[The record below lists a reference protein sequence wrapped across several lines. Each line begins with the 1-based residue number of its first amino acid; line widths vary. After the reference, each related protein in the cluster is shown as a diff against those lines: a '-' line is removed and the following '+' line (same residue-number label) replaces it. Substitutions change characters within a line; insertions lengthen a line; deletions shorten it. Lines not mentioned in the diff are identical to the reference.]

1 MRLRF
6 LEDITQKLA
15 QQRLLLILLS
25 AAAGIA
31 TLFTGLLLRPVLL
44 RGLSPL
50 DELGQRM
57 QTISTDS
64 LDSQRVLVAAQPTE
78 LAPIALAFNDLLD
91 RLSASWER
99 QRGFAN
105 GVSHELRTPISLIR
119 NYASSLRRR
128 SNDLSDQQ
136 AEQLALIETEA
147 NRMGKL
153 VADLLALTRIEAHRT
168 LMPYEP
174 FDVAQAIERVAER
187 LRSRCYGRLR
197 VCPGATQSARTFALG
212 DADRFEQCL
221 ANLIENAQKYD
232 PGAGPI
238 QLRLDASLDRV
249 VVHVIDSG
257 PGVPDNEKA
266 LIFERFGRGRHS
278 SAVPGSGVGLAV
290 VRALM
295 EAMGGSVSVA
305 DGPEGGLISSCASR
319 AQLPFSEH
327 EAHPAHRLDQ
337 GGQALGLQL
346 AAQITD
352 VDAQQI
358 LVAEVVLAPHL
369 AQDVFSRHHPPRAP
383 QQAQQQVVLT
393 HGQGNRLAGPRHLPG
408 GRVDR
413 DIGAA
418 EQIGIGH
425 PAPVGGAP
433 QLGADAGQQFFDG
446 EGFEDVIVGPRI
458 ERFDTVADVVVAGE
472 HQHGGDVTAGTQPP
486 ADLHT
491 TEIRQRPIQ
500 QHQIGV
506 GIPQVQQSALAVFGF
521 ADVVAL
527 AVQFAGQEGAHARV
541 VLDDQQPRGAQRGGP
556 SFSMKP
562 TPRTVWIRVGWPAGS
577 SLRRK

>member
-1 MRLRF
+1 MRRRLLGLSLLAVLGGYALLIVATALLASQERRTHHLATAASVRQVLLSHRPRPQNLDNISAILAQLISPNFLGWVETDQGIPYGAADQIRLFSLPTGMSLSRMPPLKDDWDQVAVVRVGKLTYLTSSQQIRLGHLSIRLRY

-15 QQRLLLILLS
+15 QQRLLLILLA

-50 DELGQRM
+50 EDLGQRM
-57 QTISTDS
+57 QAISTDT
-64 LDSQRVLVAAQPTE
+64 LDSQRVLVSAQPRE
-78 LAPIALAFNDLLD
+78 LAPIAIAFNDLLD

-128 SNDLSDQQ
+128 SHDLSDQQ
-136 AEQLALIETEA
+136 AEQLALIEQEA
-147 NRMGKL
+147 GRMGRL

-197 VCPGATQSARTFALG
+197 ICPGATQSARTFALG
-212 DADRFEQCL
+212 EADRFEQCL
-221 ANLIENAQKYD
+221 TNLIENAQKYD

-266 LIFERFGRGRHS
+266 LIFERFGRGRQTH
-278 SAVPGSGVGLAV
+278 AIPGSGVGLAV

-305 DGPEGGLISSCASR
+305 DGP
-319 AQLPFSEH
+319 
-327 EAHPAHRLDQ
+327 Q
-337 GGQALGLQL
+337 GGADFQL
-346 AAQITD
+346 RLKAA
-352 VDAQQI
+352 A
-358 LVAEVVLAPHL
+358 
-369 AQDVFSRHHPPRAP
+369 
-383 QQAQQQVVLT
+383 
-393 HGQGNRLAGPRHLPG
+393 RL
-408 GRVDR
+408 
-413 DIGAA
+413 
-418 EQIGIGH
+418 
-425 PAPVGGAP
+425 
-433 QLGADAGQQFFDG
+433 LGA
-446 EGFEDVIVGPRI
+446 
-458 ERFDTVADVVVAGE
+458 
-472 HQHGGDVTAGTQPP
+472 
-486 ADLHT
+486 
-491 TEIRQRPIQ
+491 
-500 QHQIGV
+500 
-506 GIPQVQQSALAVFGF
+506 
-521 ADVVAL
+521 
-527 AVQFAGQEGAHARV
+527 
-541 VLDDQQPRGAQRGGP
+541 
-556 SFSMKP
+556 
-562 TPRTVWIRVGWPAGS
+562 
-577 SLRRK
+577 